1 MEKGDIASRFGQ
13 IVTKYVVRSGIRDDV
28 ETLNA
33 ARLAHKL
40 GLSTDSV
47 SEVRKTMNGTGGKPS
62 TTKMAQYFKVLNV
75 SDEDQN
81 YVHGIG
87 LPPAMNFSELVKT
100 IQASDDFG
108 LGEANEPKDIRD
120 KKIRA
125 RIARNSGELDKA
137 DALAA
142 EIEEI
147 QRQTHSYA
155 RKDME
160 QSAKDLAKTVA
171 FRGSAALEAQDF
183 KTAFGFYSQIP
194 KIQGLSKDAA
204 NKFAN
209 PIRISYNTQI
219 AAQQNFADARTVLD
233 EMKKYD
239 VTPDVVSYTTLLT
252 FLKTEGE
259 VRTVFD
265 EMKKNDVTPNVIS
278 YTVLATKCE
287 NVEQAK
293 VVAAEFKE
301 AFPNIASPKLSSA
314 VISLASR
321 FEEALE
327 TAAHLHAKGHFVG
340 RAEYEKVFSFSVVHL
355 PAARLLE
362 DYFNSELRFDTS
374 LESPINQYRSA
385 GQPEEALQLL
395 PVAPYVGAAQKFY
408 RQEIDLCASYFEAEL
423 AAGNDDDNIHY
434 AYGIAACLNA
444 DWVPASRHLNIALE
458 RCFPEANRRRSN
470 ILTWIE
476 KVPSS
481 PDTTS

>member
-204 NKFAN
+204 NKFAT
-209 PIRISYNTQI
+209 PIRIS
-219 AAQQNFADARTVLD
+219 
-233 EMKKYD
+233 
-239 VTPDVVSYTTLLT
+239 
-252 FLKTEGE
+252 
-259 VRTVFD
+259 
-265 EMKKNDVTPNVIS
+265 
-278 YTVLATKCE
+278 
-287 NVEQAK
+287 
-293 VVAAEFKE
+293 
-301 AFPNIASPKLSSA
+301 
-314 VISLASR
+314 
-321 FEEALE
+321 
-327 TAAHLHAKGHFVG
+327 
-340 RAEYEKVFSFSVVHL
+340 
-355 PAARLLE
+355 
-362 DYFNSELRFDTS
+362 
-374 LESPINQYRSA
+374 
-385 GQPEEALQLL
+385 
-395 PVAPYVGAAQKFY
+395 
-408 RQEIDLCASYFEAEL
+408 
-423 AAGNDDDNIHY
+423 
-434 AYGIAACLNA
+434 
-444 DWVPASRHLNIALE
+444 
-458 RCFPEANRRRSN
+458 
-470 ILTWIE
+470 
-476 KVPSS
+476 
-481 PDTTS
+481 